1 VRTFAAVCLV
11 GAGLLSAVSAA
22 PQDGSAPPVRR
33 VTTDHLQIAT
43 YATQTAVSPG
53 SAFDIVFD
61 IKPRARMHVYAPGA
75 EGYRIITL
83 TLEPQPWLTIGSLQY
98 PASEIYL
105 FEPLN
110 ERVPVFQKPFRLT
123 QPVQVSAAP
132 EHRKTLAVLS
142 TITITGRLDYQAC
155 DDRICFAPKSV
166 PVSHVI
172 RLRPPGGN
180 AAGA

>member
-1 VRTFAAVCLV
+1 VNTFAAACLV

-22 PQDGSAPPVRR
+22 PQDASPAPVRR

-43 YATQTAVSPG
+43 YATQAAVLPG

-61 IKPRARMHVYAPGA
+61 IKPRERMHVYAPGA
-75 EGYRIITL
+75 EGYRIITVML
-83 TLEPQPWLTIGSLQY
+83 KPQPWLIVGSLQY

-123 QPVQVSAAP
+123 QPVRLSVAP
-132 EHRKTLAVLS
+132 EHRKTLAALDA
-142 TITITGRLDYQAC
+142 ITITGTLDYQAC
-155 DDRICFAPKSV
+155 DDRICFAPKSIA
-166 PVSHVI
+166 VSHVI
-172 RLRPPGGN
+172 RLRSPGSK
-180 AAGA
+180 AAGG